1 MIVAPAH
8 TPGVIVD
15 RLYAE
20 LKSIAAMP
28 EIQKQMI
35 ELGTIPI
42 ESPPPDTQQDFVNSE
57 IVRWSKVVELAGIAG
72 TQ

>member
-8 TPGVIVD
+8 TSRPIVD
-15 RLYAE
+15 RLYTE

-35 ELGTIPI
+35 ALGTIPI
-42 ESPPPDTQQDFVNSE
+42 ESPAPDTQQEFIDSE
-57 IVRWSKVVELAGIAG
+57 IERWRKVVTLAGIAG